1 MILLFR
7 RKNSA
12 GYKRGESKEIDNHE
26 NETRIEKKSSWKG
39 CFSADEKIQLV
50 FWAHSTKKTLHF
62 FSLSFSSS
70 FYFEAISIPC
80 LQTQFTPFADPPPPL
95 SFLSGNE
102 WAVCGQ
108 HFWPSL
114 TLSWSSLSFIDD
126 KYAPLFFPSLSH
138 SHSHLLLL
146 SQLSPTSVGSPS
158 LTITSP
164 NCIIAVTEAS
174 FEPMVQPRQC

>member
-1 MILLFR
+1 MR
-7 RKNSA
+7 RELRKKVLGKVVLA
-12 GYKRGESKEIDNHE
+12 QM
-26 NETRIEKKSSWKG
+26 KKSNWYSEHTRQKRLY
-39 CFSADEKIQLV
+39 I
-50 FWAHSTKKTLHF
+50 F

-126 KYAPLFFPSLSH
+126 KYAPLFSSLP
-138 SHSHLLLL
+138 L
-146 SQLSPTSVGSPS
+146 SFAFSPS
-158 LTITSP
+158 PSFS
-164 NCIIAVTEAS
+164 IIPHFRWFPLPHHHFTQLYHSRHWSLIWTDGSTPAALNL
-174 FEPMVQPRQC
+174 PI

>member
-1 MILLFR
+1 MQHQLENRSSYKSNDFTFWA
-7 RKNSA
+7 KNSA
-12 GYKRGESKEIDNHE
+12 WYKRGESKEIDNHE
-26 NETRIEKKSSWKG
+26 NETRIEKKVLGKVVL
-39 CFSADEKIQLV
+39 AQM
-50 FWAHSTKKTLHF
+50 KKSNWYSEHTRQKRLYIF

-146 SQLSPTSVGSPS
+146 SLLRTCS
-158 LTITSP
+158 L
-164 NCIIAVTEAS
+164 
-174 FEPMVQPRQC
+174 